1 MWYNVGIKSFLEA
14 KMKKHGV
21 AILGFGVVGGGVAD
35 LLTNNREEIKNYL
48 GCEVEIKKI
57 LDLRDFPDS
66 PFSHLVTH
74 SFDDVLNTDGVD
86 TVMEMMGGSHPAYE
100 YTVAS
105 LKAGKNVITSNKEV
119 VANFGDEFVRLAKEM
134 GVSYRFEAAVGG
146 GIPVINPLLGCVRQN
161 KIREVRGILN
171 GTTNYILTK
180 MFTYGDSFENAL
192 ADAQAKGYAEAN
204 PDADVLGT
212 DACRKITILTAL
224 ASDKLFDVKTV
235 PTEGITAIRKA
246 DVLAAEKI
254 GYKIKLLGRC
264 ILDTECEYVTVAPFL
279 IGASSPLA
287 TVNGVNNAVEVVADP
302 LGSVM
307 FYGPGAGAGATASAV
322 VGDLV
327 PVIAYG
333 NANPI
338 VPGFNRVDYP
348 ADKSYAQF
356 KTKKYIALPKGYENK
371 VREVFGAVEFIESDE
386 CAFITP
392 AQTECETDEAIATI
406 GVCPLSKIRF
416 L

>member
-1 MWYNVGIKSFLEA
+1 
-14 KMKKHGV
+14 MKKHGI

-35 LLTNNREEIKNYL
+35 LLTKNSEEIKAYL

-66 PFSHLVTH
+66 PFSSLVTH
-74 SFDDVLNTDGVD
+74 SFDDVLADGEVD

-100 YTVAS
+100 YTVAA

-119 VANFGDEFVRLAKEM
+119 VANFGDEFVRLAKEN

-192 ADAQAKGYAEAN
+192 ADAQARGYAEAN
-204 PDADVLGT
+204 PAADVLGT

-224 ASDKLFDVKTV
+224 ATDKLFDVKTV
-235 PTEGITAIRKA
+235 HTEGITGIRKA
-246 DVLAAEKI
+246 DVAFAEKKCH
-254 GYKIKLLGRC
+254 KIKLLGRC
-264 ILDTECEYVTVAPFL
+264 IVEGEKQFIMVAPFL
-279 IGASSPLA
+279 LSSDSPLS
-287 TVNGVNNAVEVVADP
+287 TVSGVYNAVEVVGDP
-302 LGSVM
+302 LGNVM
-307 FYGPGAGAGATASAV
+307 FYGQGAGAGATASAV
-322 VGDLV
+322 VGDLL
-327 PVIAYG
+327 PIIAYG

-338 VPGFNRVDYP
+338 VPGFNRVDAP
-348 ADKSYAQF
+348 ASDAFRDFVSR
-356 KTKKYIALPKGYENK
+356 KYIAFEKSLASK
-371 VREVFGAVEFIESDE
+371 VEELWPDADIS
-386 CAFITP
+386 
-392 AQTECETDEAIATI
+392 TDEECTIVTTPETESATDEKLAAIGADA
-406 GVCPLSKIRF
+406 LSLIRF

>member
-1 MWYNVGIKSFLEA
+1 MSVSKAFLEA

-48 GCEVEIKKI
+48 GCEVEIKRI

-66 PFSHLVTH
+66 PFSALVTH
-74 SFDDVLNTDGVD
+74 SFDDVLATEGVD

-119 VANFGDEFVRLAKEM
+119 VANFGDEFVKLAKEM

-161 KIREVRGILN
+161 KVREVRGILN

-204 PDADVLGT
+204 PAADVLGT

-264 ILDTECEYVTVAPFL
+264 MLNKEDEHVMVAPFL
-279 IGASSPLA
+279 ISASSPLA
-287 TVNGVNNAVEVVADP
+287 AVNGVNNAVEVVAEP

-322 VGDLV
+322 VGDLI
-327 PVIAYG
+327 PIIAYG
-333 NANPI
+333 SANPI
-338 VPGFNRVDYP
+338 VPGFNRVDCP
-348 ADKSYAQF
+348 ADKSFTQF
-356 KTKKYIALPKGYENK
+356 RSKKYLAFPKECEKK
-371 VREVFGAVEFIESDE
+371 VREAFPDAELIESDE
-386 CAFITP
+386 CAIITNV
-392 AQTECETDEAIATI
+392 QTESETDEAIARA

>member
-1 MWYNVGIKSFLEA
+1 
-14 KMKKHGV
+14 MKKHGV

-35 LLTNNREEIKNYL
+35 LLTNNRDEISKYL
-48 GCEVEIKKI
+48 GCEVEIRRI

-66 PFSHLVTH
+66 PFAALVTH
-74 SFDDVLNTDGVD
+74 SFDDVLGDESVD

-100 YTVAS
+100 YTVAA

-119 VANFGDEFVRLAKEM
+119 VAGFGDEFVALAREM

-192 ADAQAKGYAEAN
+192 KDAQAKGYAEAN
-204 PDADVLGT
+204 PAADVEGT

-224 ASDKLFDVKTV
+224 AIDKLYDVKTV
-235 PTEGITAIRKA
+235 PTEGITGIRKA
-246 DVLAAEKI
+246 DVIAAEKI
-254 GYKIKLLGRC
+254 GHKIKLLGRC
-264 ILDTECEYVTVAPFL
+264 IISDEGETVMVSPFL
-279 IGASSPLA
+279 LPSDSPLS
-287 TVNGVNNAVEVVADP
+287 TVNGVYNAVEVVGDP
-302 LGSVM
+302 LGNVM
-307 FYGPGAGAGATASAV
+307 FYGQGAGAGATASAV
-322 VGDLV
+322 VGDLL
-327 PVIAYG
+327 PIIAYG

-338 VPGFNRVDYP
+338 VPGFNRTDKP
-348 ADKSYAQF
+348 ASDALGKFESR
-356 KTKKYIALPKGYENK
+356 KYVALPKGYNEK
-371 VREVFGAVEFIESDE
+371 VKEIFGEVEFIESDE
-386 CAFITP
+386 CAFITKL
-392 AQTECETDEAIATI
+392 ESEDATNEKLAAI
-406 GVCPLSKIRF
+406 GVSPLSKIRF

>member
-1 MWYNVGIKSFLEA
+1 
-14 KMKKHGV
+14 MKKHGV

-35 LLTNNREEIKNYL
+35 LLTNNREEIKKYL
-48 GCEVEIKKI
+48 GCEVEIRKI

-66 PFSHLVTH
+66 PFASLVTH
-74 SFDDVLNTDGVD
+74 DFSDVLSDAGVD

-100 YTVAS
+100 YTVAA

-119 VANFGDEFVRLAKEM
+119 VANFGDEFVAIAKEM

-192 ADAQAKGYAEAN
+192 ADAQTKGYAEAN
-204 PDADVLGT
+204 PAADVLGT

-235 PTEGITAIRKA
+235 PTEGITGIRKA
-246 DVLAAEKI
+246 DVIAAEKL
-254 GYKIKLLGRC
+254 GHKIKLLGRC
-264 ILDTECEYVTVAPFL
+264 IIEDGAQYVMVSPFL
-279 IGASSPLA
+279 LPKESPLSG
-287 TVNGVNNAVEVVADP
+287 VNGVYNAVEVVAEP
-302 LGSVM
+302 LGNVM
-307 FYGPGAGAGATASAV
+307 FYGQGAGAGATASAV
-322 VGDLV
+322 VGDLL
-327 PVIAYG
+327 PIISYG
-333 NANPI
+333 NVNPT
-338 VPGFNRVDYP
+338 VPGFNRVSAP
-348 ADKSYAQF
+348 ADEHFGDF
-356 KTKKYIALPKGYENK
+356 KAKKYLAFPKECEAK
-371 VREVFGAVEFIESDE
+371 VREVFADAEYIESDE
-386 CAFITP
+386 CALITRYESE
-392 AQTECETDEAIATI
+392 AATDEALSAI
-406 GVCPLSKIRF
+406 GVAPLSKIRF

>member
-1 MWYNVGIKSFLEA
+1 M
-14 KMKKHGV
+14 MKKHGV

-35 LLTNNREEIKNYL
+35 LLTKNCEEIKAYL
-48 GCEVEIKKI
+48 GCDVEIKRI

-66 PFSHLVTH
+66 PFAHLVTH
-74 SFDDVLNTDGVD
+74 NFDDVLADNEVD

-119 VANFGDEFVRLAKEM
+119 VASFGDEFVALAKEN

-192 ADAQAKGYAEAN
+192 ADAQARGYAEAN
-204 PDADVLGT
+204 PAADVLGT

-224 ASDKLFDVKTV
+224 ATDKLFDVKSV
-235 PTEGITAIRKA
+235 HTEGITGIRKT
-246 DVLAAEKI
+246 DVGYAE
-254 GYKIKLLGRC
+254 GCAHKIKLLGRC
-264 ILDTECEYVTVAPFL
+264 IVEDGREFIMVAPFL
-279 IGASSPLA
+279 LPSDSPLS
-287 TVNGVNNAVEVVADP
+287 TVSGVYNAVEVVGDP
-302 LGSVM
+302 LGNVM
-307 FYGPGAGAGATASAV
+307 FYGQGAGAGATASAV
-322 VGDLV
+322 VGDLL
-327 PVIAYG
+327 PIIAYG

-338 VPGFNRVDYP
+338 VPGFNRIDTP
-348 ADKSYAQF
+348 ASDAFRDFVSA
-356 KTKKYIALPKGYENK
+356 KYVALPKECSDAARK
-371 VREVFGAVEFIESDE
+371 VWPDAEITVDEECVVRTAPESE
-386 CAFITP
+386 SA
-392 AQTECETDEAIATI
+392 TDEKLAAI
-406 GVCPLSKIRF
+406 GVSPLSKIRF

>member
-1 MWYNVGIKSFLEA
+1 
-14 KMKKHGV
+14 MKKHGV

-35 LLTNNREEIKNYL
+35 LLTKNSEEIKAYL

-66 PFSHLVTH
+66 PFASLITH
-74 SFDDVLNTDGVD
+74 SFDDVLADGEVD

-100 YTVAS
+100 YTVAA

-119 VANFGDEFVRLAKEM
+119 VANFGDEFVALAKEN

-192 ADAQAKGYAEAN
+192 ADAQALGYAEAN
-204 PDADVLGT
+204 PAADVLGT

-224 ASDKLFDVKTV
+224 ATDKLFDVKTV
-235 PTEGITAIRKA
+235 HTEGITGIRKA
-246 DVLAAEKI
+246 DVSFAEMKCH
-254 GYKIKLLGRC
+254 KIKLLGRC
-264 ILDTECEYVTVAPFL
+264 IVEGDKQFIMVAPFL
-279 IGASSPLA
+279 LPSDSTLS
-287 TVNGVNNAVEVVADP
+287 TVNGVYNAVEVVGDP
-302 LGSVM
+302 LGNVM
-307 FYGPGAGAGATASAV
+307 FYGQGAGAGATASAV
-322 VGDLV
+322 VGDLM
-327 PVIAYG
+327 PIIAYG

-338 VPGFNRVDYP
+338 VPGFNRVDTP
-348 ADKSYAQF
+348 ASDAFRDFVSR
-356 KTKKYIALPKGYENK
+356 KYIAFEKSLASK
-371 VREVFGAVEFIESDE
+371 VEELWPDADITFAEE
-386 CAFITP
+386 CAIVT
-392 AQTECETDEAIATI
+392 AAETEAATDEKIAAIGAS
-406 GVCPLSKIRF
+406 PLSKIRF